1 MLEFYDYDDRT
12 GYVSIYNNY
21 LILNKKLAN
30 FVSDAYK
37 IRLGIDVEKN
47 KIYLFKVS
55 KDKVCDDNLDEKSL
69 LKLTITKSYGRIS
82 SRDMIEFIVAK
93 FKLDIPKNGYLK
105 FKAKYLLD
113 DNAIAIMLKEEI

>member
-1 MLEFYDYDDRT
+1 MLEFYDYDERT

-30 FVSDAYK
+30 FVCDAYK

-55 KDKVCDDNLDEKSL
+55 KDKVYDENLDEKSL

-93 FKLDIPKNGYLK
+93 FKLNIPKNGYLK